1 MLPSA
6 SCSPRLTYGHRPKPC
21 HHVVE
26 LKPAALHSYTRAS
39 SLSLLLCISC
49 ARRCEV
55 YAIPF
60 DSCGRDGHSTSASR
74 LMSCSSPSISQS
86 ADSTAAPRQCT
97 HPCRSPEF
105 SHATHSSWG
114 PARSN
119 VHGRL
124 RVALGSACRCWTR
137 AHASEREPIA
147 DSSAVRS
154 ALPQS
159 RPWPDSSLA
168 NPIEVWSTSRPGGI
182 TAAAQQLEP

>member
-1 MLPSA
+1 MAHQKGKLLQVTWLPRDTATWTGWSQME
-6 SCSPRLTYGHRPKPC
+6 LTGGEGQKC
-21 HHVVE
+21 E
-26 LKPAALHSYTRAS
+26 G
-39 SLSLLLCISC
+39 LS
-49 ARRCEV
+49 
-55 YAIPF
+55 F
-60 DSCGRDGHSTSASR
+60 DSNVPPDPEAVYGVDGTLFVHA
-74 LMSCSSPSISQS
+74 
-86 ADSTAAPRQCT
+86 RQCT

-154 ALPQS
+154 ALPQP
-159 RPWPDSSLA
+159 RPRPDSSLA